1 MHSPIVAMLWENWR
15 LTRIEVAQRLGLGLL
30 GGSAALLLMDDGAVV
45 AFGVLFALHAFF
57 YMSIA
62 KLNGGRFMDGYKPG
76 FPLYLLYTRP
86 VRTSVFVGVAMLYD
100 AVTSTAF
107 FLLAAALLSF
117 AFGQPLPLFSVALCL
132 VACHFV
138 FLCIQWSNRSRV
150 AQWIGSMVVT
160 IPAFLLIKSRVTWPL
175 QVEFSLVEMALMVVI
190 CIVAFGLTV
199 AGVARQRRGGADATV
214 TRKAVTGEYPDWL
227 VNLFRF
233 PCPTSSAR
241 RAQLWFELKSSGLP
255 VMTMGAAL
263 ALLIF
268 LLFVISIPVP
278 VVRPIAMSC
287 AMFAPPVMLLFLGGN
302 AFGIRRRQG
311 RTYLSA
317 FEATQP
323 YGTTQI
329 AGLKV
334 LVRTACLL
342 IALIVISVSAWT
354 SSALASVWGPWMMNG
369 KDSIAGWLK
378 FRSEIGNEFLWGLT
392 AYEYV
397 VQAVLVLLSIVLMV
411 ALLAAF
417 MALQARYARRLLIG
431 FSVLLFYA
439 LGIVALAVAKDQGL
453 VSMSVLHAVLNATG
467 WIAAAAM
474 VFAIVYTFWSG
485 FAERALTTGYVCGSV
500 VISAAFAAASLP
512 ANSVASV
519 AATMLLPLM
528 ICLLVPW
535 SLSRVRHM

>member
-342 IALIVISVSAWT
+342 IALIVIGVSAWT

-485 FAERALTTGYVCGSV
+485 FAERALTTGYVCGAV
-500 VISAAFAAASLP
+500 AISAAFAAASLP

-528 ICLLVPW
+528 ICVLVPW